1 MMTSV
6 QLPTFIIHD
15 HMYNAFLLTVRVQ
28 VFTTLTTGEKNAST
42 STLIYTN
49 GLRGI
54 YNLQK
59 QDCIFY

>member
-1 MMTSV
+1 MTTCTMHV
-6 QLPTFIIHD
+6 
-15 HMYNAFLLTVRVQ
+15 NAFLLTVRVR

-49 GLRGI
+49 GLHGI

-59 QDCIFY
+59 QDCISY